1 MGRFN
6 IWDQR
11 YDGLEINEKIRQ
23 IERDN
28 LLYEQTEALKAQA
41 DASKKLAESNSN
53 NIHSDDSWY
62 SNYLIEKEKEEL
74 RLKDLERQEKAYVDS
89 IWAGYNDLKEEIDNL
104 KSRLKTYLYGTESYK
119 ELNNFIQEK
128 EVELKEVKKKAE
140 AKVTKYYNDK
150 LNRDKRL
157 NAERIRKE
165 RTISRDYELGNL
177 RTSHAVWLFDIIFL
191 GSLIGLPIA
200 YFIDIQNSTNIM
212 PIAIYSL
219 GGYAVLNIITY
230 FIRKISII
238 NKWKC
243 KKVIK
248 RV

>member
-41 DASKKLAESNSN
+41 EASRKMAESNN
-53 NIHSDDSWY
+53 NSYSSD
-62 SNYLIEKEKEEL
+62 NGITKYLIEKEKEEI
-74 RLKDLERQEKAYVDS
+74 RIRELERQENAYVES
-89 IWAGYNDLKEEIDNL
+89 LWAEYNDLKEEIDNL
-104 KSRLKTYLYGTESYK
+104 KARLRTYLYGTTSYT
-119 ELNNFIQEK
+119 ELNNFIKEK
-128 EVELKEVKKKAE
+128 EVELKELKRKTE
-140 AKVTKYYNDK
+140 LKVTKFYDNK
-150 LNRDKRL
+150 LNAEKRL

-177 RTSHAVWLFDIIFL
+177 RTSHVVWLFDIIFL
-191 GSLIGLPIA
+191 GSIIGLPIT
-200 YFIDIQNSTNIM
+200 YFIDIQNGMNIM
-212 PIAIYSL
+212 PIAIYLL
-219 GGYAVLNIITY
+219 GGYAILNIVTY
-230 FIRKISII
+230 FIRKYCII

-243 KKVIK
+243 KKTIK

>member
-41 DASKKLAESNSN
+41 DASRKMAENNNNS
-53 NIHSDDSWY
+53 Y
-62 SNYLIEKEKEEL
+62 SSSGLMVEFWVEKEKEEL

-177 RTSHAVWLFDIIFL
+177 RTSHAVWLFDIVFL
-191 GSLIGLPIA
+191 GSIIGLPIV
-200 YFIDIQNSTNIM
+200 YFIDIQNGTNVM

-219 GGYAVLNIITY
+219 GGYAILNIVTY

-243 KKVIK
+243 KKIIK